1 MEKDAWFLGD
11 MVEMFKGYDLDFFS
25 NGLAEVLLG
34 CVCVC
39 VCVCVQANMS
49 MHVQVRK
56 GKQVWQNVTHW

>member
-39 VCVCVQANMS
+39 VCVC
-49 MHVQVRK
+49 RR
-56 GKQVWQNVTHW
+56 T